1 MIRKKQKRK
10 EKNLEIV
17 QIVGVGFISVFI
29 IVLLKQYR
37 PEFVIHISILA
48 GIIIFLMLIPKLS
61 AVIELLNS
69 LTDKL
74 GVNSQFFGILL
85 RITGIAYLS
94 EFATNICKD
103 SGETAIASKVELGAK
118 VIIIAM
124 SIPILGSVL
133 ETIINIL
140 PA

>member
-1 MIRKKQKRK
+1 M
-10 EKNLEIV
+10 NLEII
-17 QIVGVGFISVFI
+17 QIIGIAFVSVFM

-48 GIIIFLMLIPKLS
+48 GILIFLLLVPKLS
-61 AVIELLNS
+61 AVLELLNNF
-69 LTDKL
+69 TDKL

-85 RITGIAYLS
+85 KITGITYLS
-94 EFATNICKD
+94 EFAINICKD
-103 SGETAIASKVELGAK
+103 TGETAIASKVELSAK
-118 VIIIAM
+118 IIIIAM

-133 ETIINIL
+133 ETILNIL

>member
-1 MIRKKQKRK
+1 M
-10 EKNLEIV
+10 EIV
-17 QIVGVGFISVFI
+17 QIIGIALVSVFM
-29 IVLLKQYR
+29 IVLLKQYK

-48 GIIIFLMLIPKLS
+48 GVLIFFLIVPKLA
-61 AVIELLNS
+61 AVLELLNNF
-69 LTDKL
+69 TDKL

-85 RITGIAYLS
+85 KITGIAYLG

-133 ETIINIL
+133 ETIIKIL

>member
-1 MIRKKQKRK
+1 M
-10 EKNLEIV
+10 EIV
-17 QIVGVGFISVFI
+17 QIIGIAFVSVFI

-48 GIIIFLMLIPKLS
+48 GIIIFLMLMPKLS
-61 AVIELLNS
+61 AVIELLNNF
-69 LTDKL
+69 TDKL

-85 RITGIAYLS
+85 KITGIAYLS
-94 EFATNICKD
+94 EFAINICKD
-103 SGETAIASKVELGAK
+103 SGESAIASKVELGAK

-133 ETIINIL
+133 ETILNIL
-140 PA
+140 PT

>member
-1 MIRKKQKRK
+1 M
-10 EKNLEIV
+10 EII
-17 QIVGVGFISVFI
+17 QIVGIALIAVFI
-29 IVLLKQYR
+29 ILLLKQYK
-37 PEFVIHISILA
+37 PEFVVHISIIT
-48 GIIIFLMLIPKLS
+48 GILIFALIVPKFS

-85 RITGIAYLS
+85 KITGIAYIA
-94 EFATNICKD
+94 EFATSICKD

-124 SIPILGSVL
+124 SIPILGTVI
-133 ETIINIL
+133 ETLVNIL
-140 PA
+140 P

>member
-1 MIRKKQKRK
+1 M
-10 EKNLEIV
+10 NLEII
-17 QIVGVGFISVFI
+17 QITGIAFSAVFIS
-29 IVLLKQYR
+29 VLLKQYR

-48 GIIIFLMLIPKLS
+48 GFLILLLLVPKLS
-61 AVIELLNS
+61 AILDLLNNF
-69 LTDKL
+69 TNKL

-85 RITGIAYLS
+85 KITGITYLA
-94 EFATNICKD
+94 EFAVNICKD
-103 SGETAIASKVELGAK
+103 TGETAIASKVELGAK

-133 ETIINIL
+133 ETLIKIL

>member
-1 MIRKKQKRK
+1 M
-10 EKNLEIV
+10 EIV
-17 QIVGVGFISVFI
+17 QIIGIAFVSVFI

-48 GIIIFLMLIPKLS
+48 GIIIFLMLMPKLS
-61 AVIELLNS
+61 AVIELLNNF
-69 LTDKL
+69 TDKL

-85 RITGIAYLS
+85 KITGIAYLS
-94 EFATNICKD
+94 EFAINICKD
-103 SGETAIASKVELGAK
+103 SGESAIASKVELGAN